1 MNSVGP
7 IAARGAITDVLL
19 NRRRSQ
25 LDRRKSAQLNRSLAK
40 IQYSGS
46 LPRDCT
52 ITELSERCVKFI
64 IEDHDIPA
72 EFTIILSAGHTV
84 RCRLGWRNNHEIGAE
99 FIDYVGRR
107 RRRRRRQPPAK

>member
-1 MNSVGP
+1 M
-7 IAARGAITDVLL
+7 ADVLL

-25 LDRRKSAQLNRSLAK
+25 PDRRKSPQLNRSLAK

-52 ITELSERCVKFI
+52 ITELSERGVKLI
-64 IEDHDIPA
+64 TEDHDVPA
-72 EFTIILSAGHTV
+72 EFTIILPAGHTV
-84 RCRLGWRNNHEIGAE
+84 RCRLGWRNNYEIGAE

-107 RRRRRRQPPAK
+107 RRRRRRRPSAK

>member
-1 MNSVGP
+1 M
-7 IAARGAITDVLL
+7 GAMTDVLL

-52 ITELSERCVKFI
+52 ITELSERGVKLI
-64 IEDHDIPA
+64 TEDHDVPD
-72 EFTIILSAGHTV
+72 EFTIIFSAGHAV

-99 FIDYVGRR
+99 FLDYVGRR
-107 RRRRRRQPPAK
+107 RRRQRRRQRPAK